1 MRYMMLIYTQEAS
14 LDAISPEDQQAIR
27 EGHQAMI
34 AETRKRGVLLAVNP
48 LARTT
53 AATTVRID
61 NGKVLA
67 TDGPFAETR
76 EQLAGYYVLDC
87 NDLDEAI
94 AWAAKIPTKCGG
106 YQGSVEIRPIQQI
119 PGVPESHLGSEPL
132 DAARAGTA
140 PGGSTPRRST
150 NVQTGPG
157 REEASVA

>member
-1 MRYMMLIYTQEAS
+1 MRYMMLIYTKESSLEAMP
-14 LDAISPEDQQAIR
+14 PEEQQQVR
-27 EGHQAMI
+27 EGHAAMI

-53 AATTVRID
+53 AATTVRTD
-61 NGKVLA
+61 RGKTIV

-94 AWAAKIPTKCGG
+94 GWAAKIPTKCGG
-106 YQGSVEIRPIQQI
+106 HQGSIEIRPIQAI

-132 DAARAGTA
+132 GTGRTSA
-140 PGGSTPRRST
+140 NLESGGA
-150 NVQTGPG
+150 V
-157 REEASVA
+157 

>member
-1 MRYMMLIYTQEAS
+1 
-14 LDAISPEDQQAIR
+14 
-27 EGHQAMI
+27 MI
-34 AETRKRGVLLAVNP
+34 AETRKRGILHAVNP

-53 AATTVRID
+53 AATTVRFD
-61 NGKVLA
+61 NGKILA

-87 NDLDEAI
+87 KDLDEAI

-132 DAARAGTA
+132 DPARAGTP
-140 PGGSTPRRST
+140 PGGLTPEGSTPGPST
-150 NVQTGPG
+150 NAQGG
-157 REEASVA
+157 ARKGESVA